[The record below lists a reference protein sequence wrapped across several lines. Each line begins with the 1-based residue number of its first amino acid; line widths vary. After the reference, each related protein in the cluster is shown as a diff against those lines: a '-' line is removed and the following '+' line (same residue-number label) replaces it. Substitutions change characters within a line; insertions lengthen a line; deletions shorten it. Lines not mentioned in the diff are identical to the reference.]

1 MIKSSAKK
9 WSQPLVGSSRLREVL
24 YQRRGLGKFGVLDKV
39 LINSGY
45 WVPYEMWW
53 HLEVRLQY

>member
-45 WVPYEMWW
+45 WVPYEMW
-53 HLEVRLQY
+53 